1 MLEQD
6 IEFKGTS
13 FTLSVVHLDS
23 NNLAKLDSQL
33 KQKVE
38 QAPQF
43 FNCAPIVVDV
53 SEITDIVDFSKLKL
67 VVEAHRFVLVGVCGC
82 QSTEQKSAAQNA
94 GLAVVKK
101 GVAQQKSAPAPIP
114 EPEVI
119 EAAPVEITPVANQP
133 TKVVHGQIRSG
144 QQIYAK
150 DTDLIV
156 IGSVG
161 NGAEIIA
168 DGNIHVYGSIKGRAI
183 SGASGRTDTKIFC
196 QNLQAELI
204 SIAGVYMLHEQLGE
218 YANSPQRIQIE
229 DQKMVFH
236 QLS

>member
-1 MLEQD
+1 MSEQD

-13 FTLSVVHLDS
+13 FTLSVVHLES
-23 NNLAKLDSQL
+23 NDLTKLDNQL
-33 KQKVE
+33 KQKIG

-43 FNCAPIVVDV
+43 FNCAPVVVDV
-53 SEITDIVDFSKLKL
+53 SEIIEIIDFSALKQTI
-67 VVEAHRFVLVGVCGC
+67 ESHRLVLVGVCGC
-82 QSTEQKSAAQNA
+82 QSSEQKNAAQSA
-94 GLAVVKK
+94 GLAVVNKGAVKQQSKK
-101 GVAQQKSAPAPIP
+101 TKP
-114 EPEVI
+114 EPEV
-119 EAAPVEITPVANQP
+119 APAPLVETTEVATQP

-168 DGNIHVYGSIKGRAI
+168 DGNIHVYGTIRGRAI

-204 SIAGVYMLHEQLGE
+204 SIAGVYMLHDQLGE
-218 YANSPQRIQIE
+218 YANLPQRIEIE
-229 DQKMVFH
+229 NQKMVFNH
-236 QLS
+236 LS

>member
-13 FTLSVVHLDS
+13 FTLSVVHLE
-23 NNLAKLDSQL
+23 NNDLTKLDNQL
-33 KQKVE
+33 KQKIE

-53 SEITDIVDFSKLKL
+53 SEIIEILDFSKLKQT
-67 VVEAHRFVLVGVCGC
+67 VESHRLVLVGVCGC
-82 QSTEQKSAAQNA
+82 QSSEQKYAAQNA
-94 GLAVVKK
+94 GLAVVNK
-101 GVAQQKSAPAPIP
+101 GAKQQNKAPEAVVAPAP
-114 EPEVI
+114 
-119 EAAPVEITPVANQP
+119 PVETTTVVTQT

-161 NGAEIIA
+161 NGAEVIA
-168 DGNIHVYGSIKGRAI
+168 DGNIHVYGTIRGRAI

-204 SIAGVYMLHEQLGE
+204 SIAGVYMLNDQLGE
-218 YANSPQRIQIE
+218 HANLPQRIEIE
-229 DQKMVFH
+229 NQKMVFNH
-236 QLS
+236 LS